1 MHYLPLWLDEGTAEL
16 YAYTRFQSHRIYV
29 GAPTER
35 YRTLRGGTPIP
46 VEKFIGLG
54 PRSPYYIDGSQN
66 QLYYAESWALVH
78 YLIYGEGMENGKR
91 FDQFSNLLQQGVTQ
105 KDAFR
110 QVFGDFKK
118 VDQGL
123 GSYMLQPTFR
133 TTILKDSPAIDE
145 KSFLIRVMSIAETEA
160 ELGGF
165 HVWTRDLRG
174 AHELLDQALKDDPKL
189 ALAHEQMGFLNFA
202 EGKDSQ
208 AETEFA
214 EAYAL
219 DQSLYLSLFYRVM
232 LSALASS
239 NNVTEMNAFAGT
251 LGKVLQLNPNFAP
264 AYVALVKLALREGD
278 LNSALQ
284 ISRKAEQL
292 EPSLAGYHLL
302 TGQVLKRVGKTAD
315 AGAYAKFVADRW
327 IGSDHDEA
335 VELWNSLPAADR
347 PQLQPSET
355 ELSDIEKG
363 AQISEGKI
371 KLVSCG
377 DADNER
383 SLVLE
388 DNGHA
393 LTFRGKGFVTGFSD
407 TLWYGE
413 DHFDLCHHLEGRR
426 VMVRY
431 RPTADASYAG
441 EIAEL
446 GIRDDLPG
454 PLEAALQSVS
464 LTPET
469 KPQDQDSS
477 EQKTQ
482 NQDFGLGIGAR
493 GKQLGALDILSD
505 TEGVDFGPYLQ
516 KVLEE
521 LRENWYHLIP
531 ESAETKKGKL
541 AIEFAITKDGKVAD
555 MKLVASSGDVALDRP
570 AWGSITASNPFKH
583 LPSDFTGPYLALRV
597 RFYYNPDKN
606 DLPDSNNRRVG
617 HNKSTPPVPQLKV
630 RSGIKV
636 SVYPPINLLISA

>member
-1 MHYLPLWLDEGTAEL
+1 MP
-16 YAYTRFQSHRIYV
+16 
-29 GAPTER
+29 
-35 YRTLRGGTPIP
+35 
-46 VEKFIGLG
+46 
-54 PRSPYYIDGSQN
+54 
-66 QLYYAESWALVH
+66 
-78 YLIYGEGMENGKR
+78 
-91 FDQFSNLLQQGVTQ
+91 
-105 KDAFR
+105 
-110 QVFGDFKK
+110 
-118 VDQGL
+118 
-123 GSYMLQPTFR
+123 
-133 TTILKDSPAIDE
+133 
-145 KSFLIRVMSIAETEA
+145 
-160 ELGGF
+160 
-165 HVWTRDLRG
+165 
-174 AHELLDQALKDDPKL
+174 
-189 ALAHEQMGFLNFA
+189 
-202 EGKDSQ
+202 
-208 AETEFA
+208 
-214 EAYAL
+214 
-219 DQSLYLSLFYRVM
+219 
-232 LSALASS
+232 
-239 NNVTEMNAFAGT
+239 
-251 LGKVLQLNPNFAP
+251 
-264 AYVALVKLALREGD
+264 
-278 LNSALQ
+278 
-284 ISRKAEQL
+284 
-292 EPSLAGYHLL
+292 
-302 TGQVLKRVGKTAD
+302 
-315 AGAYAKFVADRW
+315 GAYAKFVADRW

-355 ELSDIEKG
+355 ELSDIERG

-377 DADNER
+377 DADTER

-388 DNGHA
+388 HNGHA

-454 PLEAALQSVS
+454 PLEAVLQSVS
-464 LTPET
+464 PSPET
-469 KPQDQDSS
+469 KPQDQDTS

-482 NQDFGLGIGAR
+482 SQDFGLGIGAR

-505 TEGVDFGPYLQ
+505 TEGVDFGPYLTE
-516 KVLEE
+516 VLKGI
-521 LRENWYHLIP
+521 RENWYHLIP

-597 RFYYNPDKN
+597 HFYYNPDKN

-636 SVYPPINLLISA
+636 SVYPAINLEVPRGESKTLTPLVTGTENRDNGVQWSVSGFGCSGVACGQMTNDTYQAPTAMPNPPFVTLTASSKADPSAKASVTVHIVRPAAQTSSKP